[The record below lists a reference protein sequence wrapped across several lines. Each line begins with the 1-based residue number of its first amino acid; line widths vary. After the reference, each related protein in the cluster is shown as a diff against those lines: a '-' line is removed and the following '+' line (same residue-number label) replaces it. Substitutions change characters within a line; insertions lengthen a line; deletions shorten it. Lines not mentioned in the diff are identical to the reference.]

1 MTSGKTPWT
10 ARPRATGAIAALL
23 LAAVVGLAA
32 PNPARAQSIS
42 VIVNGQ
48 AVTDYQI
55 GNRLRL
61 LQLTGNRA
69 ATRTTAIDELIEER
83 LKLQE
88 ARRLRFTVGEEQVTR
103 QFNTIAERLRLQP
116 DALVRELGRRGIN
129 HVTLRDRIRGD
140 LAWQQVI
147 QQRGARLAPV
157 RDQDVVDALRARGQ
171 NPDQIRAVEY
181 TLRQV
186 VVFGAA
192 GRGVADRLR
201 GSIAGCDSLPERVRA
216 VRDAAVRDP
225 VRRTSTELPE
235 PARNALAS
243 IPVGRASPVSQTQGG
258 WEFLVVCERRDVS
271 GREAATQQMR
281 SELMNRELEE
291 ASRLLLAQ
299 LRERANIERR

>member
-1 MTSGKTPWT
+1 MST
-10 ARPRATGAIAALL
+10 AKGPRFAPGRATVSLGLV
-23 LAAVVGLAA
+23 LAAAVSIGQAQ
-32 PNPARAQSIS
+32 PARAQAIA
-42 VIVNGQ
+42 VVVNGQ

-61 LQLTGNRA
+61 LQLTGQRS
-69 ATRTTAIDELIEER
+69 ATRTTAIDELIDER

-88 ARRLRFTVGEEQVTR
+88 ARRLRFTVGEEQVSR

-116 DALVRELGRRGIN
+116 DVLVRELGRRGIN
-129 HVTLRDRIRGD
+129 HITLRDRIRGD

-147 QQRGARLAPV
+147 QQRGARMTPV

-186 VVFGAA
+186 MVFGPS
-192 GRGVADRLR
+192 GRGIADRLR

-216 VRDAAVRDP
+216 VREAAVREP
-225 VRRTSTELPE
+225 VRRNSNELPE
-235 PARNALAS
+235 PVRNALAG
-243 IPVGRASPVSQTQGG
+243 IPVGRTSPVSQTQGG
-258 WEFLVVCERRDVS
+258 FEFLVVCERRDVS
-271 GREAATQQMR
+271 GREAATAQMR

-291 ASRLLLAQ
+291 TSKRLLAE
-299 LRERANIERR
+299 LRQRANIERRR